1 MLKCKILF
9 LSFFAGFAVF
19 AFLGFMSCESGIDIK
34 HVATSGPGLAFQGI
48 DLTVIIQF
56 QSHPDLLAIL
66 YIIVYLLVLIQVQ

>member
-1 MLKCKILF
+1 MRKCESLF

-56 QSHPDLLAIL
+56 QSHPDSLAIYYL
-66 YIIVYLLVLIQVQ
+66 YMIVLIYI